1 MENQNPNLD
10 EKPTEQ
16 QLEQEKQDAMFFL
29 CETEFQTTLDSI
41 SGNDDLERF
50 RLEYEKMH
58 KAVLRSRHHA
68 MVLGRQH
75 HELAKEFQVNAIAT
89 EEAARVSVGDQL
101 AIKQLKE
108 QIQSAEVLIEANN
121 KNEENLRE
129 ELRQLRLDISS
140 LSSQLKQGDT
150 LSRELEA
157 EFDKIVMLRNSIAEV
172 TDKVRITDQLKGDC
186 EHQIYDLKERNAE
199 KKAEIDGEIR
209 NKERLERDLRELR
222 IVVAVKSQ
230 EVRVKQDAVNRATD
244 DISILES
251 QIKTQKQMLDKLL
264 KGREGLQAR
273 TAKLQ
278 EDCSEQI
285 SLTNQLIQENDE
297 FSKELKQKEIVLHKN
312 RLEVKK
318 VNRIK
323 EALIKKNRALEEEKI
338 EAEMERKKLR
348 ADNDAAVADLEK
360 THRSID
366 ITKKAIDD
374 LTRENDI
381 LAGNTLKT
389 TDETAKHVDC
399 TIILRQS
406 RHNIEVEL
414 ARENKE
420 IVRQLNHIK
429 HLEQDRDRCIHEAA
443 HLQQLCV
450 DGMQQIKAKETEI
463 FEYKKKMIQADTKL
477 KHKQNLYEAVQSDR
491 NLHAKPLIESQSEI
505 AEMKRKLK
513 IMNYQINGYK
523 EDINSKYD
531 ALAKEDSENA
541 KLAKDIEIISD
552 EVKTLKNQNEL
563 AQSYIRSQ
571 LAEEMKLNQFVKE
584 ADLERT
590 RQENALQVL
599 ISERDN
605 LSSQLIRQNEELAK
619 AYNKIK
625 TQQSSLIR
633 SEIYYMDQLKAIQA
647 LRNKIRSIRAQ
658 DEALAQEISDLGPNK
673 KLIRKLTNEITCER
687 TRIKALED
695 ELENPVNVH
704 RWRKLE
710 GSNPKA
716 FEMIQLL
723 HTLQKNLIS
732 KTKEVKEKE
741 DIIQNKEQ
749 LYLHLKGV
757 LAKQVGPEAIEQVE
771 EFQKILKEKNIQ
783 LKHMNVELNMYHAQ
797 VREYKHAVDVL
808 NRSLKQVKDDYYE
821 MKKTGKLLPRLPQKK
836 SDFFLPPINH
846 ERNSI
851 VAAAADPV
859 VASTEGMS
867 ITDFSSDLAAG
878 AAAPMQDSSGNDS
891 SIVDE
896 IVEGGTEQSVTI
908 S

>member
-1 MENQNPNLD
+1 MDNNASD
-10 EKPTEQ
+10 DT
-16 QLEQEKQDAMFFL
+16 QDAQDAAFFL
-29 CETEFQTTLDSI
+29 CETEFQTTLD
-41 SGNDDLERF
+41 GLDGDAGLERF

-58 KAVLRSRHHA
+58 KARA
-68 MVLGRQH
+68 
-75 HELAKEFQVNAIAT
+75 ELEKEARVNAVAT
-89 EEAARVSVGDQL
+89 EEAARVAVADQL
-101 AIKQLKE
+101 AIRQLKD
-108 QIQSAEVLIEANN
+108 QIASAEVLIEANN
-121 KNEENLRE
+121 KNEENLRV

-140 LSSQLKQGDT
+140 LNSQLKQGVGLSVAQERTLNDLIANKDT

-157 EFDKIVMLRNSIAEV
+157 E
-172 TDKVRITDQLKGDC
+172 
-186 EHQIYDLKERNAE
+186 
-199 KKAEIDGEIR
+199 EIDSEIR

-297 FSKELKQKEIVLHKN
+297 LAKELKQKEIVLHKN
-312 RLEVKK
+312 KLEVKK

-323 EALIKKNRALEEEKI
+323 EALIKKNRSLEEEKI

-348 ADNDAAVADLEK
+348 ADNEAAIADLEK

-366 ITKKAIDD
+366 LTKKAIDD

-389 TDETAKHVDC
+389 TDETAKHVDH

-420 IVRQLNHIK
+420 IVRQLNEIK

-443 HLQQLCV
+443 RLQQLCI

-491 NLHAKPLIESQSEI
+491 NLHAKHLIESQSEI

-523 EDINSKYD
+523 EDINSKYE

-625 TQQSSLIR
+625 TQQSSLIP
-633 SEIYYMDQLKAIQA
+633 AIQT
-647 LRNKIRSIRAQ
+647 LMTKIHTLRAQ
-658 DEALAQEISDLGPNK
+658 DDALAQEISDSTPNK

-687 TRIKALED
+687 TRIKALQD

-723 HTLQKNLIS
+723 HTLQKNLIA

-741 DIIQNKEQ
+741 EVIQNKEE
-749 LYLHLKGV
+749 LYLHLKAV
-757 LAKQVGPEAIEQVE
+757 LGKQVGPEAIEQVE

-797 VREYKHAVDVL
+797 VREYKHALDVL
-808 NRSLKQVKDDYYE
+808 NRGLKQVKDDYYD
-821 MKKTGKLLPRLPQKK
+821 MKKSGRLPKLPKK
-836 SDFFLPPINH
+836 AEFRLPPISHAQNA
-846 ERNSI
+846 I

-859 VASTEGMS
+859 TSTEGMS
-867 ITDFSSDLAAG
+867 VTEIS
-878 AAAPMQDSSGNDS
+878 AAPPAEVTVDSIQAPD
-891 SIVDE
+891 IDE
-896 IVEGGTEQSVTI
+896 IVEGGTEESVLI